1 MYRMCRAVSLAF
13 IALLSAAACMA
24 GSCSVAATSM
34 AFGEYQPLNFAGKLA
49 SGDRTADAAI
59 SVMCTA
65 IAVGGSY
72 TIALGPSAQGNSIIP
87 RYLGHLAGGPG
98 MAFNVYLDGAYS
110 TVWGDGFT
118 GAVIAGSIP
127 VGDSTQTYTVFGK
140 VPAGQ
145 STLRAGTYSGL
156 LTLTIVYNP

>member
-1 MYRMCRAVSLAF
+1 MYRVCRAICQASS
-13 IALLSAAACMA
+13 ILLSASACMA
-24 GSCSVAATSM
+24 GTCSVAASSM

-49 SGDRTADAAI
+49 SGDRAADAAI
-59 SVMCTA
+59 SVTCTA

-72 TIALGPSAQGNSIIP
+72 TIALGPSAQGNSIVP
-87 RYLGHLAGGPG
+87 RYLGHSAGGPG

-118 GAVIAGSIP
+118 GAVITGSIP
-127 VGDSTQTYTVFGK
+127 AGDSTQTYTVFGK
-140 VPAGQ
+140 VPGGQ
-145 STLRAGTYSGL
+145 STLKAGSYSGL